1 MRSVLPALGAAA
13 LATAAVVGVR
23 RRRAHDPERLLR
35 EYFDAWASGDGDA
48 LDDLLADDY
57 RAHVHTL
64 AGTEER
70 DREEL
75 ASLLDGHA
83 EAFEHVEYDVQDV
96 LKDDGRVAARVAMRA
111 DHRETGRS
119 GEMEGLAIFR
129 LRHGRIA
136 EEWSSWDYLGLADQ
150 LGLARG
156 HAPAIQAT
164 ERK

>member
-1 MRSVLPALGAAA
+1 MKSALPALAAA
-13 LATAAVVGVR
+13 VLATAAVVGVR

-35 EYFDAWASGDGDA
+35 DYYDAWASGDGDT
-48 LDDLLADDY
+48 LDDLLDDDY
-57 RAHVHTL
+57 CGHVHTL

-70 DREEL
+70 NRDQL
-75 ASLLDGHA
+75 ASLLAGHA
-83 EAFEHVEYDVQDV
+83 EAFEHVEYEVQDV
-96 LKDDGRVAARVAMRA
+96 VKDDGRVAARVAMRA

-129 LRHGRIA
+129 IRHGRIA

-156 HAPAIQAT
+156 HAPAMQAN